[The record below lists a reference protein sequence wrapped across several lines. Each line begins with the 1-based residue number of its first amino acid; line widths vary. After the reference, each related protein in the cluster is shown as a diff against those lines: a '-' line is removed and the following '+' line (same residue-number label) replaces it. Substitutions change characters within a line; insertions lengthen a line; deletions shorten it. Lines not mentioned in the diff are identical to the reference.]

1 MASLIRSFYNECR
14 YIIDSIGS
22 PETKSVRATIE
33 KLNEL
38 QRLTKYQFQTLQA
51 KKSTRWKDFWRILLK
66 DAEQLCK
73 NGQPDLALEALNGAK
88 ESGLTSPWTEASR
101 ARAYEKLHQWPKA
114 LEIWGELTTCKNKD
128 VKKIAIRELNN
139 HQSKVNSLTSDLITT
154 IQQSG
159 NEAKFLPKITPTC
172 LQELEDPILA
182 EVASLQESKSL
193 KLSAKILKKSIAAGL
208 STPTIKE
215 KLAILLCTLE
225 RENEAIA
232 LWQSLLS
239 SKNITVKRNAEKM
252 LKQIS
257 NKFLNTLHKIISNAG
272 QPILHLPDTTTMKL
286 SELESSIIKEA
297 DALRNTRASNI
308 ALQVLDTSIKWG
320 IDTDMIKAKKART
333 LLSMKKTEEACILLT
348 PLLDSRNKK
357 AREMAKNMLER
368 HPEKAEKVK
377 IDLEIEKIFSKIK
390 NVDKAV
396 DSAVEML
403 TDKVL
408 DDPKNEQLHKALQE
422 VAIRRSTLNA
432 PKGQHFNE
440 LIDHRQKRAGL
451 EAFLGTITKRYHN
464 KSTKSPTDQSQ

>member
-1 MASLIRSFYNECR
+1 MTSLIRSFYNECR
-14 YIIDSIGS
+14 YTVVSIGN
-22 PETKSVRATIE
+22 PEAKSVRATIE

-38 QRLTKYQFQTLQA
+38 QCLTKYQFQTLQT
-51 KKSTRWKDFWRILLK
+51 KRSTRWKGFWRILIK
-66 DAEQLCK
+66 DAEKLREKEQA
-73 NGQPDLALEALNGAK
+73 DLALSVLNAAK
-88 ESGLTSPWTEASR
+88 DSGLKNPWIDASR
-101 ARAYEKLHQWPKA
+101 AKTHEQVCQWPEA
-114 LEIWGELTTCKNKD
+114 LKIWNNLKSCKNKD
-128 VKKIAIRELNN
+128 VEKLAIKRLSN
-139 HQSKVNSLTSDLITT
+139 HENKVNTLIHNLDVV
-154 IQQSG
+154 IQRSG
-159 NEAKFLPKITPTC
+159 KKAKFLPESSPIC

-182 EVASLQESKSL
+182 EVADLQDSKSVA
-193 KLSAKILKKSIAAGL
+193 LSIRILKKSITAGL
-208 STPTIKE
+208 STPLIKE
-215 KLAILLCTLE
+215 KLASLLCDVK
-225 RENEAIA
+225 RESEAISM
-232 LWQSLLS
+232 WQSLLS
-239 SKNITVKRNAEKM
+239 SKNITVKRNAEEM

-257 NKFLNTLHKIISNAG
+257 NKFLNTLRNIISNAG
-272 QPILHLPDTTTMKL
+272 QPILHLPDTTTTKL

-297 DALRNTRASNI
+297 DALRNARVSNI

-396 DSAVEML
+396 DLAVEML

-408 DDPKNEQLHKALQE
+408 NDPKNEQLHKALQE

-432 PKGQHFNE
+432 PKGQNFNE

-451 EAFLGTITKRYHN
+451 EAFLGTITKRYQN
-464 KSTKSPTDQSQ
+464 KSIKSPTNQSQ